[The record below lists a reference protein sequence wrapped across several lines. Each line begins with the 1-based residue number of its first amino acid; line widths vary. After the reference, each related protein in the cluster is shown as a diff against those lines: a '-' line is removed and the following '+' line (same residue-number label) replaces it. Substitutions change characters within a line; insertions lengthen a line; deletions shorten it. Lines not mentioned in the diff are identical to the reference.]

1 MVGGTL
7 WDAGAAQRWNRDS
20 VLWGLVK
27 DLMSQGGTC
36 LKGVVR
42 THKGVV
48 CGLTAADEWPAA
60 LVDNQSLGKRV
71 VIGGTKDEY
80 EELLRLMVVAGS
92 VCVKVGKG
100 DWVEEGDTFLA
111 GGLNVPVKLR
121 FEMDDCEMSHVEEAP
136 AVAAGMEP
144 VYVSVGDSLSN
155 PHGKRVGRV
164 TNVGAGDV
172 YLPARKPFM
181 RGRTNKTDDLDPIL
195 GADKGKVPSKW
206 ANDLS
211 EMSLYWRAGVPLRA
225 GIRMLLGR
233 RRSVVIRV
241 VPTMCATRKSQR
253 CAPISLVN
261 SDLRWLAG
269 VATAVF
275 LRFPVEVTNSGTSG
289 SARSI
294 PGSPRFAGWV
304 RQRRSG

>member
-1 MVGGTL
+1 
-7 WDAGAAQRWNRDS
+7 
-20 VLWGLVK
+20 
-27 DLMSQGGTC
+27 MSQGGTC

-48 CGLTAADEWPAA
+48 CGLTAVDEWPAV
-60 LVDNQSLGKRV
+60 LVDNQALGKRV

-80 EELLRLMVVAGS
+80 EELLRLMVVAGC

-111 GGLNVPVKLR
+111 EGLNVPVKLR

-181 RGRTNKTDDLDPIL
+181 RGGTNKADDLDPIL

-211 EMSLYWRAGVPLRA
+211 EMSLFYKDEEDVIGSMAGASDELPACSRGYEVRVRELADSVKRMKAVLGILLVVNGLASPDKRLAAEKRWGRMAREWDESVARASEQANVDA
-225 GIRMLLGR
+225 
-233 RRSVVIRV
+233 VV
-241 VPTMCATRKSQR
+241 
-253 CAPISLVN
+253 
-261 SDLRWLAG
+261 
-269 VATAVF
+269 
-275 LRFPVEVTNSGTSG
+275 
-289 SARSI
+289 
-294 PGSPRFAGWV
+294 
-304 RQRRSG
+304 